1 MTLDITRLNSLILK
15 VIKLKPREVCQVTQ
29 GQNELIQIYCS
40 LGNCAPSLSRG
51 RGWPCVCVSVCVCV
65 LSVSSLCTTLCG
77 CWGISLWPAIGRALA
92 HHRPFPPAGIRVV
105 MTLQGEARPHRG
117 LMKQVVPHRLPPRPA
132 WAWLSVTWAPTR
144 RSNVAWVL
152 TLRMRGL
159 SILSHLCSDSLS
171 PLPRPC
177 CVSSLLPSPA
187 L

>member
-1 MTLDITRLNSLILK
+1 MTLDITRLKSLILK

-51 RGWPCVCVSVCVCV
+51 RGWPCVCVSVCVCFV
-65 LSVSSLCTTLCG
+65 CVFTLHHP
-77 CWGISLWPAIGRALA
+77 LWMLGDKPVASHWQGSCSPQA
-92 HHRPFPPAGIRVV
+92 FPPAEIRVV

-132 WAWLSVTWAPTR
+132 WAWLSVTWAPTG
-144 RSNVAWVL
+144 RSSVAWVL
-152 TLRMRGL
+152 TLRMHGL
-159 SILSHLCSDSLS
+159 GFLSLLCFDSLS
-171 PLPRPC
+171 ALPRPC
-177 CVSSLLPSPA
+177 CVSPLLPSPA